1 MDKDVYYDD
10 DGFDNDYHETEEE
23 INEEDIIWVW
33 LRIDKNSKKNFLL
46 YLNLIGLVKKSYMCR
61 YYMKKK

>member
-1 MDKDVYYDD
+1 MDKDVYD

-46 YLNLIGLVKKSYMCR
+46 YLNLIGLIKKSYMCR
-61 YYMKKK
+61 YYMKKN